1 MKPTLA
7 QTITV
12 LRPYCVHV
20 VIRVLTQFRDEK
32 PDDNTRVI
40 YKGFLDK
47 AQLFDIQSY
56 LSYNVLFV
64 EWAED
69 GFDITLS

>member
-7 QTITV
+7 QIIPA
-12 LRPYCVHV
+12 LHPYCVHV
-20 VIRVLTQFRDEK
+20 VIRKLIQFGGDK
-32 PDDNTRVI
+32 PDNTMII

-56 LSYNVLFV
+56 LNYNVLFIG
-64 EWAED
+64 WTED